1 MTRLESKRAL
11 CYHLNLGMKTPYK
24 MSFLLIV
31 KDPVTPRGADT
42 VSFLILAINKGAE
55 NQLLRMSG
63 II

>member
-1 MTRLESKRAL
+1 
-11 CYHLNLGMKTPYK
+11 MKTPYK

-31 KDPVTPRGADT
+31 KDPVTPCGGDT

>member
-1 MTRLESKRAL
+1 
-11 CYHLNLGMKTPYK
+11 MKTPYK

-31 KDPVTPRGADT
+31 KDPVTPRGGDT
-42 VSFLILAINKGAE
+42 VSFLILAICINKGAE

>member
-1 MTRLESKRAL
+1 
-11 CYHLNLGMKTPYK
+11 

-55 NQLLRMSG
+55 NQLLRMSN
-63 II
+63 IMPHICFVFLSQFS

>member
-1 MTRLESKRAL
+1 
-11 CYHLNLGMKTPYK
+11 

-31 KDPVTPRGADT
+31 KDPVTPRGGDT

-63 II
+63 IIKCLIFVFVFITIQLKA

>member
-1 MTRLESKRAL
+1 
-11 CYHLNLGMKTPYK
+11 MKTLIYK

-31 KDPVTPRGADT
+31 KDPVTPRGGDT

>member
-1 MTRLESKRAL
+1 
-11 CYHLNLGMKTPYK
+11 MKTPYK

-55 NQLLRMSG
+55 NQLLRMSN
-63 II
+63 IMPHICFVFFITIQLKA